1 MKFLSAA
8 RAIAAIRFFFSFLKF
23 SSNDTRF
30 LGAAR
35 VTAAIRKV

>member
-8 RAIAAIRFFFSFLKF
+8 RAIDAIRFLFCFLKF
-23 SSNDTRF
+23 SSKDTRF

-35 VTAAIRKV
+35 ATAAIRKV